1 MKCRSEGGVLLLCY
15 GNPARLDDGLGPAFG
30 AAVEKLALPGVAVD
44 TDYQLAVEDATTAAG
59 HHTVIFVDAA
69 VAGEEP
75 FFFRPVRPQTA
86 LSFSS
91 HSLEP
96 GQVLALAQDLFG
108 RAPKGYALGIRG
120 YAFND
125 FGEQIS
131 PAAQVNLEAALQF
144 LVRALER
151 GDLSSAFME
160 SRSGG
165 SDRDAGNGD

>member
-1 MKCRSEGGVLLLCY
+1 MKCAPEGGILLLCY

-30 AAVEKLALPGVAVD
+30 AAVEQLALPGLAVE
-44 TDYQLAVEDATTAAG
+44 TDYQLAVEDAAMAAG
-59 HHTVIFVDAA
+59 HDTVVFVDAA

-75 FFFRPVRPQTA
+75 FFIKPVRPQAA

-91 HSLEP
+91 HRLEP
-96 GQVLALAQDLFG
+96 EYVLALAQDLFG

-125 FGEQIS
+125 FGERIS

-144 LVRALER
+144 FVRSLAL
-151 GDLSSAFME
+151 GDFSPACKELG
-160 SRSGG
+160 SG
-165 SDRDAGNGD
+165 RRP